1 MCNDRNVHKTIRLS
15 QENYDYINKLSGD
28 SWNDKFNNAIYE
40 IIHGEEKIKQS
51 LERIQKQIDEKQQ
64 QLTALDNVI
73 KEAKKTLGIN
83 SYWQNTSPGAAEA
96 KMCSLYI
103 K

>member
-83 SYWQNTSPGAAEA
+83 SYW
-96 KMCSLYI
+96 
-103 K
+103 